1 MLEVLTTKN
10 VRVDPFGKSYSLTT
24 TQLKIYSAPLINALQ
39 EVVHYWPGTSLLRNP
54 VIFSKPYSLLGHH
67 IDALK
72 CYKNNHPA
80 CHSPEFTEACNDH
93 IDVLLDFLDK
103 EFGDE
108 LRLERARYQKTPP
121 TATFEN
127 LWMLF
132 KPGQDVYIKAQ
143 ENQPATPL
151 TVGSVDC
158 LSSEILRINGWGVN
172 CNGREIRS
180 QIRSALIKHFD
191 GEKEI
196 FSLEA
201 YPKEFHDKPDYEQE
215 LQKRG
220 QRYWEF
226 CDPAYRQYDGTTIAD
241 EKHSRIEVCAEI
253 LGFRPLCFQF
263 HS

>member
-1 MLEVLTTKN
+1 
-10 VRVDPFGKSYSLTT
+10 
-24 TQLKIYSAPLINALQ
+24 
-39 EVVHYWPGTSLLRNP
+39 
-54 VIFSKPYSLLGHH
+54 LGHH

-143 ENQPATPL
+143 ENQPAIPL
-151 TVGSVDC
+151 TVGSIKC
-158 LSSEILRINGWGVN
+158 LSSEPLFISGWGVN
-172 CNGREIRS
+172 CNGREIKP
-180 QIRSALIKHFD
+180 QIRSAFIKHFD

-226 CDPAYRQYDGTTIAD
+226 CDPAYRQYGGTTIAD
-241 EKHSRIEVCAEI
+241 EKHSRIEVCTEI